1 MNVLIVDDEKLIVK
15 GLKLSLEKEG
25 FCVFTAFDGKEGL
38 DIIKRNNID
47 LILLD
52 IMLPT
57 IDGITFLKNI
67 RKSMNFPV
75 IMLTAKDDYADM
87 VLGLELGKV
96 VFIQQHIYMHI

>member
-1 MNVLIVDDEKLIVK
+1 
-15 GLKLSLEKEG
+15 
-25 FCVFTAFDGKEGL
+25 
-38 DIIKRNNID
+38 
-47 LILLD
+47 
-52 IMLPT
+52 MLPT

-67 RKSMNFPV
+67 RKSMNIPV